1 HSCGPVTETILS
13 STNPRLQ
20 VWADVQSCNPEVS
33 VYTYAVSACVDTQ
46 CSPYTQD
53 SYEVEVFSNH
63 RAVETRTT
71 YIHTDALRSPV
82 AETNPTGAV
91 PKRYTYEP
99 YGAPASGTY
108 EQGPGYTGH
117 VADALTGLSYM
128 QQRYYDPI
136 AGRFLGTDPI
146 AASPAS
152 FNRYAYA
159 NNNPYRYIDP
169 DGRQSYEDL

>member
-33 VYTYAVSACVDTQ
+33 IYTYAVSACVGTQ
-46 CSPYTQD
+46 CTPYTQD

-82 AETNPTGAV
+82 AETNPTGTV
-91 PKRYTYEP
+91 TKRFTYEP
-99 YGAPASGTY
+99 YGAPASETY
-108 EQGPGYTGH
+108 EQG
-117 VADALTGLSYM
+117 DQS
-128 QQRYYDPI
+128 
-136 AGRFLGTDPI
+136 RFVWKVPSL
-146 AASPAS
+146 
-152 FNRYAYA
+152 
-159 NNNPYRYIDP
+159 
-169 DGRQSYEDL
+169 